1 MSPTDSERFS
11 RDSETTAAGS
21 IGHDLR
27 AAREAAGLSIAR
39 LARLTAFSES
49 HLRNAENGNRVVTI
63 DIAEAYDRALDT
75 GGVIVNLFVAYADDD
90 LGVEWGATPAEVARG
105 VSGLW
110 RSDMRRRIVL
120 ASAWAVAAL
129 AEPLD
134 RWLRDAADPD
144 VTSSTGRRV
153 GQADVDAVWSM
164 CAAFHDAD
172 NQLGGGHARATL
184 ICYGDAVVAPLLAG
198 SYTDQVGRRLFAAA
212 ARLCD
217 VGGFMCF
224 DSGCQGLAQRYYI
237 KALRMAKISGDLASG
252 ASILT
257 NMSMQAQHQGARPD
271 AISLADAA
279 VAAARR
285 SGSALTLAR
294 CHAVR
299 ARALALRSDASGSDH
314 ALNEAERALDRAMPG
329 AEPSWITY
337 FTDRQLAAE
346 SMYAAA
352 NLGRSDLV
360 RQHAARAPD
369 VTDGMHRRHVLTTAA
384 LASSYLPGE
393 DAAPDA
399 GSDVGRARDVMRGV
413 LPVLGSL
420 TSARALDAVGA
431 VRRRLAACRLPVVRE
446 LEQDLDRCMAGTRS

>member
-105 VSGLW
+105 VSGVW
-110 RSDMRRRIVL
+110 RSDMRR
-120 ASAWAVAAL
+120 
-129 AEPLD
+129 
-134 RWLRDAADPD
+134 
-144 VTSSTGRRV
+144 RRV

-237 KALRMAKISGDLASG
+237 NALRMAKISGDLASG

-399 GSDVGRARDVMRGV
+399 GSDVGRACDVMRGV